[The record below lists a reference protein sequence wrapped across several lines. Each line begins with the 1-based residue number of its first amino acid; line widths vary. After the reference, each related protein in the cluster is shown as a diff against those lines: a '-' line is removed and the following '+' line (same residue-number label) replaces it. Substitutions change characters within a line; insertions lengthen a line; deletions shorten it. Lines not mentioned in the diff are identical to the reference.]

1 MKEQLEQEK
10 AELEA
15 KIAALETKITESQ
28 SEIYW
33 YKKRLSINKRQS
45 EALASAPDE
54 KPAT

>member
-1 MKEQLEQEK
+1 MKEQLEQER
-10 AELEA
+10 EDLEQ
-15 KIAALETKITESQ
+15 KIAALEAKITESQ

-45 EALASAPDE
+45 ETLTAEE